1 MSSSP
6 DRPAEDQPDASPE
19 AASETA
25 AAAGSQSPSPSAATP
40 EKAKAQAKPKAKAR
54 GKSQAKAA
62 KPESAAGPAAGSRAG
77 SDAASG
83 AGATP
88 GEPAASQGAAT
99 ASAQKPES
107 AAAAKTPAAAPA
119 TPATAPAQ
127 SSGHGAQ
134 AAGAPGPVSAGTAS
148 PGPASPGPASAG
160 PAGPTPAAAATTG
173 PSKTLGVFLLL
184 ILLLALGNTAAL
196 WWLYQSGSEQAQTL
210 SALEGQAERLDR
222 VDTAQT
228 ATAGELDALAQQL
241 RSREQELRTQLAA
254 RQTRIEQLGAQADSL
269 NTAVA
274 NLREKVEGGALAWR
288 IDAVEQLLLTASE
301 RLQLARDVPSAITA
315 LELADARLQAIA
327 DPGWLPLRRQI
338 ADDIAALR
346 AIPQIDTTAI
356 SLKLQ
361 ALSARVSSLPL
372 DGAVRRALE
381 AEGPALQAPASDAA
395 AAWYEQAWRRVQEA
409 VLALVT
415 IRQNTT
421 PTTPLLPPDLHGL
434 LVQNLRLQ
442 LQAARTALLLG
453 DAAHYEA
460 ALTAAADWVRRYL
473 ATEDPAVEAALS
485 TLNELTAVDVAPT
498 LPELAGTLR
507 QLRRLRA
514 QDN

>member
-25 AAAGSQSPSPSAATP
+25 AAAGSQSPSPSTATP

-62 KPESAAGPAAGSRAG
+62 KPESATGPAAGSSAG

-88 GEPAASQGAAT
+88 GEPAASQGAAP
-99 ASAQKPES
+99 ASAQRPES

-127 SSGHGAQ
+127 SPGHGAQ
-134 AAGAPGPVSAGTAS
+134 AAGAPGSASAGT
-148 PGPASPGPASAG
+148 ASPGPASAG